1 MFLNAFHLWGD
12 AICSTVFLLFLIFV
26 PCMFFLRVWRREPR
40 LVARISVC
48 VRVVGIG
55 FIHLLIFEHIQNHSN
70 VCAKVNSDI
79 VSDALGIAFC
89 TPLAQLPVPKK
100 GRQGSALFRQGL
112 GRMSVP
118 TAECFFAQTARTVRY
133 IYI

>member
-26 PCMFFLRVWRREPR
+26 ACMFFRVWRREPR

-79 VSDALGIAFC
+79 VSDALLGIAFC
-89 TPLAQLPVPKK
+89 TPLAQLPVPPRVVKA
-100 GRQGSALFRQGL
+100 ALCSGKVSDACLCQRLSVSLLKLL
-112 GRMSVP
+112 G
-118 TAECFFAQTARTVRY
+118 Q
-133 IYI
+133 